1 MPQIKSAIKRVK
13 TSKKS
18 HLRNISYKS
27 KIKSSIKKFNLAISE
42 KKEEESIKY
51 FKDAISILD
60 KSVNKGILPKNTTS
74 RQKSSL
80 TIKLNTLI
88 KPKPAK
94 KPTIA
99 APKKVVETKEKP
111 IAKKAVKAAKKPVT
125 KKPVVSKKKTEPVK
139 TTKTKEKSVVKKAA
153 APKKKTETT
162 KTTKTKEKPVAKKT
176 VKAAKKPVTKKT
188 EIKKAKS

>member
-13 TSKKS
+13 TSEKS

-42 KKEEESIKY
+42 KKKEESIKY

-94 KPTIA
+94 KPTTA
-99 APKKVVETKEKP
+99 APKKVVEIKEKP
-111 IAKKAVKAAKKPVT
+111 VAKKVKVAKIAKKPVT
-125 KKPVVSKKKTEPVK
+125 KKPVVSKKKTE
-139 TTKTKEKSVVKKAA
+139 
-153 APKKKTETT
+153 
-162 KTTKTKEKPVAKKT
+162 AKKT
-176 VKAAKKPVTKKT
+176 VKAQKKPVVKKVTKVAKKPATKKT
-188 EIKKAKS
+188 ETKKAKS

>member
-13 TSKKS
+13 TSEKS

-42 KKEEESIKY
+42 KKKEESIKY

-94 KPTIA
+94 KPTTA

-111 IAKKAVKAAKKPVT
+111 VVKKAAKAAKKPVA
-125 KKPVVSKKKTEPVK
+125 
-139 TTKTKEKSVVKKAA
+139 KKAA
-153 APKKKTETT
+153 APKKKTEITKTT
-162 KTTKTKEKPVAKKT
+162 KTIATKTKEKPIAKKT
-176 VKAAKKPVTKKT
+176 VKAAKKPATKKT